1 MQLILSKST
10 IRLLR
15 SSDAEAVT
23 QHVGTWSV
31 ARNLAAV
38 PHPYA
43 LSMAEEWLATE
54 IARTPPMHFA
64 IALDDELVGVI
75 GLGSESGIYSH
86 SAEIGY
92 WLGES
97 LWGRGIMSEALA
109 ALTEW
114 AFSERSLVRL
124 HAGVFARNP
133 ASARVLEKAGY
144 QLEGRS
150 RARYFREGEYI
161 DSLLY
166 AKVRLPDSRRD
177 FAAGSLKIR

>member
-1 MQLILSKST
+1 MQLTLSKST
-10 IRLLR
+10 IRSLR

-23 QHVGTWSV
+23 KHVGAWSV
-31 ARNLAAV
+31 ARNLSAV

-43 LSMAEEWLATE
+43 LSMAEEWLAVE
-54 IARTPPMHFA
+54 CARTPPMHFA
-64 IALDDELVGVI
+64 ITLSDELAGVI
-75 GLGSESGIYSH
+75 GLRCESGICSH
-86 SAEIGY
+86 DAEIGY

-97 LWGRGIMSEALA
+97 FWGRGIMSEAVA

-114 AFSERSLVRL
+114 AFTEAGLVRL

-166 AKVRLPDSRRD
+166 AKVRLP
-177 FAAGSLKIR
+177 G